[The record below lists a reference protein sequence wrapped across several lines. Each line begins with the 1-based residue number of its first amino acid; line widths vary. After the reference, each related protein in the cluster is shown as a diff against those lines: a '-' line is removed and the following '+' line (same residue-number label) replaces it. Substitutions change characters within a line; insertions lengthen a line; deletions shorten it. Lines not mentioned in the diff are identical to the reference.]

1 MKPKYVTIEP
11 QEHFSPTMNLRWKWK
26 KKAISL
32 GAQEHERIYEQ
43 MFQGNMGT
51 IKWIEI
57 PQGTDED

>member
-1 MKPKYVTIEP
+1 MKTDYITTDN
-11 QEHFSPTMNLRWKWK
+11 QEMFTPTMNLRWKWK

-43 MFQGNMGT
+43 MFQGSLGT
-51 IKWIEI
+51 IKWEEI